1 MLTATTA
8 SHSGFPQTPPH
19 AHTLPPARWSLTQR
33 LFNFSPFSPAR
44 APQPPL
50 QQAPSAAPLAAAARR
65 GAPASRL
72 LNPLNSSPRTP
83 VSAPSTPWGRNN
95 SLPPGP
101 NIPIASDLPPPPTAE
116 EGRDVYPLLPLP
128 DPHRQSRAHSS
139 LAVEPGDS
147 ARASVGLPSGR
158 RSLLLER
165 QKPDDE
171 RPISP
176 GVTSK
181 KFGKSPAFTM
191 EAPTAAKIAG
201 LDPSP
206 RDDRPTSIILNP
218 DDPEAGHRLHHT
230 ASRATMPH
238 DTFRSRQPSAV
249 SFPEQ
254 APSEAGGM
262 DEDEYAW
269 GPSHPC
275 FPHLNPHVPITSPLY
290 STTRIIR
297 IKRDWMIAGDLAPTF
312 ANLYPEVLDPLISED
327 QFRKIIKRINT
338 QLQAAFDPYTTRA
351 WVDAIMGAATLWLW
365 EDLGLTGVK
374 KALKELEDWIDEWNR
389 NEGAKEGVKIIPLRR
404 TGYLTVRTTTRLSFF
419 FSLFAND
426 ITQLDIQIPDPHIG
440 LEQSTASIRSRPTT
454 GAINTSGAPQLPH
467 IMT

>member
-1 MLTATTA
+1 MPRTLATDA
-8 SHSGFPQTPPH
+8 LLPHPPQPAPNH
-19 AHTLPPARWSLTQR
+19 ARWSLAQR
-33 LFNFSPFSPAR
+33 IFNFAPFR

-50 QQAPSAAPLAAAARR
+50 QASSAAPLQAARR

-72 LNPLNSSPRTP
+72 LNPVNSSPRTP
-83 VSAPSTPWGRNN
+83 VSAPSTAYRNN

-101 NIPIASDLPPPPTAE
+101 NVPIAAELPPPPTAE

-128 DPHRQSRAHSS
+128 ESHRHSKAHSS
-139 LAVEPGDS
+139 LIVEADS

-165 QKPDDE
+165 PKQDDV
-171 RPISP
+171 PPVSP
-176 GVTSK
+176 VVTGK
-181 KFGKSPAFTM
+181 KAGKSPVFTM
-191 EAPTAAKIAG
+191 ESPTAAKIAG
-201 LDPSP
+201 LDQPP
-206 RDDRPTSIILNP
+206 RDDRPVSIILNP
-218 DDPEAGHRLHHT
+218 DDPEAGHRLHHS

-249 SFPEQ
+249 SFPE
-254 APSEAGGM
+254 PSEAG

-290 STTRIIR
+290 STTRVIR

-327 QFRKIIKRINT
+327 QFREIIKKINT
-338 QLQAAFDPYTTRA
+338 QLQMAFDPHTTRA
-351 WVDAIMGAATLWLW
+351 WVDAVMGAATLWLW

-374 KALKELEDWIDEWNR
+374 KTLKELEEWMEEWNR
-389 NEGAKEGVKIIPLRR
+389 TVGAKEGVKIIPLRR
-404 TGYLTVRTTTRLSFF
+404 TGYLT
-419 FSLFAND
+419 
-426 ITQLDIQIPDPHIG
+426 LDIQIPDPHIG
-440 LEQSTASIRSRPTT
+440 LEQSNASIRSRPIT
-454 GAINTSGAPQLPH
+454 GAMDTSASGAPQLPQ
-467 IMT
+467 ITA